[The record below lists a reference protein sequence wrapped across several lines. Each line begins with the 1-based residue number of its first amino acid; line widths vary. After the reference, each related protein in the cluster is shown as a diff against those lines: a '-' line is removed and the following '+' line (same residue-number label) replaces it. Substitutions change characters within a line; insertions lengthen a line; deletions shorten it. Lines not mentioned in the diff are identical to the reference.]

1 MDDKQQLSMR
11 RRLRFSLIIVISQ
24 VLLIALAI
32 SWLVHMSIIAASGS
46 VYFVENNAY
55 ILWTEIAI
63 TILITLFGISILI
76 MQLRRLGERR
86 SGERAGDRR
95 ATDGRSDDMRAGE
108 RREDRRAQV

>member
-32 SWLVHMSIIAASGS
+32 SWLVHMSIIAVSGS
-46 VYFVENNAY
+46 VYFVENNDF

-63 TILITLFGISILI
+63 TILITVFGLYILV
-76 MQLRRLGERR
+76 MQIRRLGERR
-86 SGERAGDRR
+86 TGERAGDRR
-95 ATDGRSDDMRAGE
+95 AGDTVGE
-108 RREDRRAQV
+108 RREDRRIGDRRAQA